1 MNKMMKSSI
10 YNIFMSGVLV
20 LLLFVSCTDDMIEAS
35 GALHG
40 VDRNKQVEVILPFG
54 VGRGISTTITTRAA
68 GNGEIS
74 YDSQLSGVMVFVYEA
89 KSENPE
95 ENELLAYH
103 LFSNPSNNPLEGA
116 TGGWIEDNDDPT
128 CGAIKFYIPVGDVYI
143 YLLGNAQTSFLDF
156 FPGVS
161 DGDELRTQ
169 AEFFEKATPKWNGNI
184 HSVDGYLPLVGM
196 VANRS
201 GLCHVDEN
209 GDIHYTDDAGTGHV
223 ITGEPH
229 AGEHDPNQSFILKR
243 LMSKITMNMKSG
255 ENVTFIPRDY
265 TVRHIPHYVSPTA
278 QAWTEEERA
287 RILVEDAKPVKFGLE
302 EDPTAS
308 TFTVYLPE
316 NIRNVKE
323 NINITDYKQRDKVV
337 KTAEGKNME
346 ETASDGDFHTE
357 NADNHKGHYKFEYA
371 PPASTYIELTGW
383 FENADKTVAADVRY
397 YIHLGNFGEDLNDF
411 SVERDHYYTYNVTVK
426 GVDDIVV
433 EVVDN
438 NEKTPGA
445 EGVVFKHEAFVHLD
459 SHFDQVEMK
468 FQRKDIAKGVYLYT
482 DTPFG
487 TMGVMYYPKGT
498 ELGEADGKCVPM
510 GNSDITKEVAQGYL
524 AWLEFTEETT
534 ECDYISAYKESPYL
548 MAFYHPEE
556 AKNVFDAL
564 DEFYA
569 SGKDS
574 AYYTC
579 FVDENFY
586 EKHPDPRIHAKVQLK
601 DFINCKDRIFS
612 LATDLKF
619 SPDDKSAVSQS
630 VYTLKQRSIACFYDM
645 NDPTLNKFGVES
657 VEEMDI
663 LVFPMGKVLRDCWDG
678 RKNTWEIA
686 KDALGMA
693 NIHVSNGKDRIFQ
706 SGFILRKDGR
716 LQETRP
722 MSGIGH
728 ESKILFVRN
737 RDLNGDGYLN
747 EDELRWYV
755 PAIGQLLGMWLGE
768 PAMEKEA
775 ALWKLPF
782 EEYMNKPG
790 KTMNDEGFHTFS
802 ASTGGSYSSLLPE
815 AGGYVSISD
824 DKHVVAVRSLG
835 AGEVN
840 GRMDNEISD
849 PYYKYNEAD
858 RTLEVFL
865 ADEAMRSFS
874 YRELQ
879 PHSERE
885 PQNRL
890 YRKFQLAKEPM
901 LEETTITNTCNN
913 KIHNREDSKNQTKTW
928 TGKTLKLVEIDHA
941 KRDKFTEAQKYH
953 EAGDGVASAGAWRL
967 PNERE
972 LTLMMLAFNF
982 FQDDTNLPFAP
993 PITPGSSD
1001 AAGDGYGWYNPYSL
1015 KCDAGPK
1022 ERKHKWTHKL
1032 CAMFHCRTAY
1042 AFSRYYPDKNEFT
1055 PTGYILNYWKS
1066 DSEVEL
1072 NKSRRVDLHMLHPGN
1087 GMVEDNDKDRE
1098 TYGKAG
1104 VFCVRDVK

>member
-20 LLLFVSCTDDMIEAS
+20 LLSFVSCTDDMIKTS
-35 GALHG
+35 GALQG
-40 VDRNKQVEVILPFG
+40 VDHNRQVEVTLPFG

-103 LFSNPSNNPLEGA
+103 LFSNPSNKPLEGA

-229 AGEHDPNQSFILKR
+229 AGEHDPDQSFILKR
-243 LMSKITMNMKSG
+243 LMSKITMNIKSG

-337 KTAEGKNME
+337 KTDEGKNME
-346 ETASDGDFHTE
+346 ETASDGDFHIE

-397 YIHLGNFGEDLNDF
+397 YIHLGDFGEDLNDF

-433 EVVDN
+433 EVEDN
-438 NEKTPGA
+438 DEKTPGA

-468 FQRKDIAKGVYLYT
+468 FQREDIEKGVYLYT

-524 AWLEFTEETT
+524 AWLEFTEETVS
-534 ECDYISAYKESPYL
+534 CDYTSEEKASPYL
-548 MAFYHPEE
+548 MAFYHPQK

-569 SGKDS
+569 SGKDI

-619 SPDDKSAVSQS
+619 SLDDKSAVSQS

-657 VEEMDI
+657 VEEMDV

-678 RKNTWEIA
+678 RKNTWDIA
-686 KDALGMA
+686 EAALGMA

-706 SGFILRKDGR
+706 SGFILTKDGR
-716 LQETRP
+716 LQEIRP
-722 MSGIGH
+722 MSGIGN

-790 KTMNDEGFHTFS
+790 KTMNDKGLHTFS

-815 AGGYVSISD
+815 AGGYVSVSD
-824 DKHVVAVRSLG
+824 NRHVVAVRSLG

-840 GRMDNEISD
+840 GRMDNEVSS
-849 PYYKYNEAD
+849 PYYKYNKAD

-890 YRKFQLAKEPM
+890 YRKFQLAQQPM
-901 LEETTITNTCNN
+901 LVDTTITKTCDN
-913 KIHNREDSKNQTKTW
+913 KIHNRGDSKNQTKTW
-928 TGKTLKLVEIDHA
+928 PGKTLKLVEIDHA
-941 KRDKFTEAQKYH
+941 KRDKFTVAQYYH
-953 EAGDGVASAGAWRL
+953 EAGDGVASAGTWRL

-982 FQDDTNLPFAP
+982 FQDDNNLPFAP
-993 PITPGSSD
+993 LITPGSTD
-1001 AAGDGYGWYNPYSL
+1001 AVGDGYGWYNPYSL
-1015 KCDAGPK
+1015 KCTAGPNV
-1022 ERKHKWTHKL
+1022 RKHEWIHEL

-1042 AFSRYYPDKNEFT
+1042 AYSRYYPDKNEFT

-1087 GMVEDNDKDRE
+1087 GMVEDNNADRKK
-1098 TYGKAG
+1098 YGRAG
-1104 VFCVRDVK
+1104 VFCVRDVR